1 MKFRPAGGF
10 RTLAESME
18 HVREVKD
25 WAELMAFLKAQWLP
39 TEVTDDN
46 VTIEPYGRDDRIGW
60 DTHLLCIDGRA
71 ALFTDG
77 PLEKPCRK
85 S

>member
-1 MKFRPAGGF
+1 MDIG
-10 RTLAESME
+10 ESMKHE
-18 HVREVKD
+18 REAKD
-25 WAELMAFLKAQWLP
+25 WAELMAFLKAEWLP

-46 VTIEPYGRDDRIGW
+46 VTIEKYGTGIDKRIGW

-77 PLEKPCRK
+77 MLEKPK
-85 S
+85 P